1 MFCLHRSILWAFLAF
16 LATSEK
22 FQIIGISNQAQRELT
37 HCTWSNWKG
46 KMVCPSSSHSAK
58 YSSSSLKPLNM
69 SEVAAFSKPPK
80 GTSHNT
86 SSVIPI
92 HVAVLYHGHYD
103 RVFEGQCSDFFTVAH
118 NHALKVFNPLRS
130 QGIVLSTFFHT
141 YRNIKCRHKD
151 DFLVEYLRPVS
162 YEFSESN
169 LPRIIDSYVRVLQ
182 LAYAASPRPEVM
194 LICRFDIMFT
204 WSILDLNIEW
214 HKVNLS
220 WRDVR
225 DAWHHFQ
232 KSNDLFITLPIQYT
246 SAMEKS
252 LYESAKRSPSGDGNF
267 VFKSLASSI
276 GPNELRFI
284 DSEFRTSTVDSHW
297 LAAHK
302 NDTGGA
308 KVFLA
313 IERSCEGMKMDAESR
328 KLMGNTMC
336 WRGADGLL
344 NKTAFGQKFPL
355 R

>member
-1 MFCLHRSILWAFLAF
+1 
-16 LATSEK
+16 
-22 FQIIGISNQAQRELT
+22 
-37 HCTWSNWKG
+37 
-46 KMVCPSSSHSAK
+46 MVCPSSSHSAK
-58 YSSSSLKPLNM
+58 YSSSSLKPLDM
-69 SEVAAFSKPPK
+69 SEVAAVSEPPK
-80 GTSHNT
+80 GTSRNT
-86 SSVIPI
+86 SGVIPN

-103 RVFEGQCSDFFTVAH
+103 RAFEGQCSDFFTVAH

-141 YRNIKCRHKD
+141 YRDIKCRQKD
-151 DFLVEYLRPVS
+151 DFLVDYLQPVS

-194 LICRFDIMFT
+194 LMCRFDIMFT

-225 DAWHHFQ
+225 DAWQHFQ
-232 KSNDLFITLPIQYT
+232 KSNDLFITLPIQY
-246 SAMEKS
+246 SSSMEKS

-276 GPNELRFI
+276 GASELRFI
-284 DSEFRTSTVDSHW
+284 DSEFRTSTVDSYW

-313 IERSCEGMKMDAESR
+313 IERSCEGKKMDAVSR
-328 KLMGNTMC
+328 KLTDNTQC
-336 WRGADGLL
+336 WRGVAGLV
-344 NKTAFGQKFPL
+344 NETAPDQELHL